1 MPLPL
6 EDVQAVIPDIHE
18 FLQHM
23 PLPEELER
31 IQTERLVSIDSP
43 AWISLAPGRPDFS
56 LTNSGGD
63 DLSSLGCMSLRASV
77 TSLQYSAVLTTLK
90 QLRDLKMLRMLEE
103 VDLPKIRNK
112 LQASLARS
120 NYPELLDGLVRG
132 LTSGDICIYK
142 GLDSAF
148 QVPDEAAHLW
158 GLSSKSRTLDIFV
171 SQKAPSDIG
180 VILHTYLAYH
190 GVPRLERYEEEL
202 NLEIVHHD
210 QLSPKIPANIRSEL
224 AHSTTSELLSLL
236 QQLRVA
242 NVEGPIIDAIR
253 KICSRSLVQDTSRDG
268 WNGDCAKGFLDGS
281 LAIEHVLQ
289 RRLEEFARR
298 GAERLPDLDNLCL
311 LYRTVDQLVARALF
325 AADRESL
332 DCLLSSLAT
341 AYDSSVGKSCYVDIN
356 ADLFALIFFCVLR
369 KAAFEDVY
377 IEATDRC
384 PFFLTQPDQAAVFSE
399 LWVLGSQ
406 CEIYFGLKPRALGRI
421 IYDNYRAFL
430 RQYPP
435 VDVWDGK
442 QEFTAYS
449 FSQIS
454 ALSLAEETDGSAVAK
469 SSKLRQAQKK
479 LTETATNFGAL
490 SIFCVPAIVDVCLLT
505 TTGRGFFTT
514 AFMLSEDLTA
524 ANYALIASLLI
535 TAWVT
540 GWVGSSGSMYLY
552 SWAFDNANIF
562 FVQRLS
568 GGLIVTLIVGICG
581 FIAFSAQISV
591 RAGGVWAAYLLILST
606 YLNLLGNKTIPNH
619 CVLTSRLLT
628 IFRCHGNHA
637 FLWQSFDI
645 GTYSTMENVPRACR
659 LAPSVNLREQL
670 RSGNLPSHHDGFL
683 TPVVTPILVTEPSV
697 VDLDG
702 PHPQN
707 G

>member
-1 MPLPL
+1 
-6 EDVQAVIPDIHE
+6 
-18 FLQHM
+18 M

-31 IQTERLVSIDSP
+31 IRTESPVSIASP
-43 AWISLAPGRPDFS
+43 AWVSLAPMRSDFW
-56 LTNSGGD
+56 LTTSGGD
-63 DLSSLGCMSLRASV
+63 DLSSLGCMPLRVSV
-77 TSLQYSAVLTTLK
+77 TSLQYNAVLTTLK

-103 VDLPKIRNK
+103 VDLPKICSK
-112 LQASLARS
+112 LQALRTCS
-120 NYPELLDGLVRG
+120 NNPGLLDGLVKG
-132 LTSGDICIYK
+132 LTSGEICIYK

-148 QVPDEAAHLW
+148 RVPDESAHLW

-180 VILHTYLAYH
+180 VILHSYLAYH
-190 GVPRLERYEEEL
+190 GVPRLGRYEEEL
-202 NLEIVHHD
+202 NLEVAHD
-210 QLSPKIPANIRSEL
+210 DGSSPRIPANIQSEL

-242 NVEGPIIDAIR
+242 DVHSPIIDAIR
-253 KICSRSLVQDTSRDG
+253 DVCSKSLIEDTSRDS

-281 LAIEHVLQ
+281 LAIEDVLQ
-289 RRLEEFARR
+289 RRLEELARR
-298 GAERLPDLDNLCL
+298 GAERLPDLDNLSW
-311 LYRTVDQLVARALF
+311 LYRAVDELVARALF
-325 AADRESL
+325 SADRESL
-332 DCLLSSLAT
+332 DCLLSSLAA
-341 AYDSSVGKSCYVDIN
+341 AYDSSADGLCYVDVN

-369 KAAFEDVY
+369 KSAFEDVY

-435 VDVWDGK
+435 VDIWDGK

-454 ALSLAEETDGSAVAK
+454 ELSLAKETDGLAATK
-469 SSKLRQAQKK
+469 SSKMGRAQKK
-479 LTETATNFGAL
+479 ITETAANFGAL
-490 SIFCVPAIVDVCLLT
+490 SIFCVPAIADVCLLT

-524 ANYALIASLLI
+524 ANYALVASLLI

-540 GWVGSSGSMYLY
+540 GWVGSAGSMYLY
-552 SWAFDNANIF
+552 SWAFNNANIF

-568 GGLIVTLIVGICG
+568 GGLVVTLIAGTCG
-581 FIAFSAQISV
+581 FVGFSAQISV
-591 RAGGVWAAYLLILST
+591 RAGAVWAAYLLILST
-606 YLNLLGNKTIPNH
+606 YLNLLGEFKYHQLNPIRDTQSVWRSETKIARSLALSIAILDLGPN
-619 CVLTSRLLT
+619 
-628 IFRCHGNHA
+628 F
-637 FLWQSFDI
+637 
-645 GTYSTMENVPRACR
+645 
-659 LAPSVNLREQL
+659 
-670 RSGNLPSHHDGFL
+670 
-683 TPVVTPILVTEPSV
+683 
-697 VDLDG
+697 
-702 PHPQN
+702 
-707 G
+707 

>member
-1 MPLPL
+1 MEERLPSSFSEHNDGAASHLPL
-6 EDVQAVIPDIHE
+6 ETVQAVIPRIHDILH
-18 FLQHM
+18 HM
-23 PLPEELER
+23 PLPRELER
-31 IQTERLVSIDSP
+31 IRNESSVLIESP
-43 AWISLAPGRPDFS
+43 AWVALAPIRSDFW
-56 LTNSGGD
+56 LTTSGGD
-63 DLSSLGCMSLRASV
+63 DLSSLGCMPLRASV

-103 VDLPKIRNK
+103 VDLPKICSK
-112 LQASLARS
+112 LQASRTRS
-120 NYPELLDGLVRG
+120 NNPGLLDGLVKG
-132 LTSGDICIYK
+132 LTSGEICIYK

-148 QVPDEAAHLW
+148 RVPDEAAHLW

-171 SQKAPSDIG
+171 SQKAPSEIG

-190 GVPRLERYEEEL
+190 GVPRLARYEEEL
-202 NLEIVHHD
+202 NLEAARDNGSIA
-210 QLSPKIPANIRSEL
+210 KIPANIQSDL
-224 AHSTTSELLSLL
+224 AQSTTSELLSLL
-236 QQLRVA
+236 QQMRVA
-242 NVEGPIIDAIR
+242 NVVNPIIDAIR
-253 KICSRSLVQDTSRDG
+253 DVCSKSLIEDTTRES
-268 WNGDCAKGFLDGS
+268 WNMDCAKGFLDGS
-281 LAIEHVLQ
+281 LAIEEVLR
-289 RRLEEFARR
+289 RRLEDFARR

-311 LYRTVDQLVARALF
+311 LYRTVDDLIARALF
-325 AADRESL
+325 SADRESI
-332 DCLLSSLAT
+332 DCLHSSLAT
-341 AYDSSVGKSCYVDIN
+341 AYNPSPGGSCYVDIN

-369 KAAFEDVY
+369 KSAFEDVY

-421 IYDNYRAFL
+421 IYDNYRDFL

-435 VDVWDGK
+435 VDIWDGK

-449 FSQIS
+449 FAQIS
-454 ALSLAEETDGSAVAK
+454 ELSLAKENDGTAGTK
-469 SSKLRQAQKK
+469 SSKLRRAQKK
-479 LTETATNFGAL
+479 ITETAATFGAL
-490 SIFCVPAIVDVCLLT
+490 SIFCVPAIADVCLLT

-540 GWVGSSGSMYLY
+540 GWVGSAGSMYLY

-568 GGLIVTLIVGICG
+568 GGLVVSLIVATCG

-606 YLNLLGNKTIPNH
+606 YLNLLGSSA
-619 CVLTSRLLT
+619 TSHPIRGV
-628 IFRCHGNHA
+628 HG
-637 FLWQSFDI
+637 F
-645 GTYSTMENVPRACR
+645 
-659 LAPSVNLREQL
+659 
-670 RSGNLPSHHDGFL
+670 
-683 TPVVTPILVTEPSV
+683 
-697 VDLDG
+697 
-702 PHPQN
+702 
-707 G
+707 